1 MTETK
6 RPKTRRLQT
15 VAILPSMMTL
25 GNLLCGFAAVFYA
38 SRPEMLPDGGAN
50 LVLGNWKPLSV
61 AASLIFIGMLFDAID
76 GRIARMTGQ
85 TSRFGGQLDSMA
97 DMVSFGVAPAFIII
111 QLVGIGTP
119 FFGVDRVDN
128 YFDRAVLVVAG
139 IYVACT
145 GLRLARY
152 NVETDESAHDAYMH
166 FKGLPS
172 PGAAGTVAS
181 IALVYQWLAIREAG
195 ALWQEAVGVAMVLLT
210 LLVAIAMVTNLP
222 YVHVMNR
229 YMRGRGRFHYI
240 ALGVVLVLLLATIPQ
255 LSIAGGFVVYALSAP
270 VARLL
275 HRGEKPDA
283 EEEDIDDLDEEDAD
297 PPLKFGGD

>member
-1 MTETK
+1 MTEPK

-38 SRPEMLPDGGAN
+38 SRPELLADGSEN

-61 AASLIFIGMLFDAID
+61 AACLIFIGMLFDAID

-97 DMVSFGVAPAFIII
+97 DMVTFGVAPAFIII

-119 FFGVDRVDN
+119 FFGVDRADN
-128 YFDRAVLVVAG
+128 YFDRAVLVIAG

-181 IALVYQWLAIREAG
+181 IVLVYQWLAIREA
-195 ALWQEAVGVAMVLLT
+195 AHIWQEAVGVSMVVLT
-210 LLVAIAMVTNLP
+210 LLVAVAMVTNLP
-222 YVHVMNR
+222 YIHVMNR

-240 ALGVVLVLLLATIPQ
+240 ALGVVVVLLLATIPQ
-255 LSIAGGFVVYALSAP
+255 LSIAGSFVIYALSAP

-275 HRGEKPDA
+275 RRDKAGDDGEP
-283 EEEDIDDLDEEDAD
+283 IDDLDEEDAD